1 MPWRI
6 PLRGLSRPGA
16 VAASSGRTARRRRDR
31 ARPGRAAGG
40 GVMPPQVRARLD
52 RRILVNYRV
61 DPDVLTAVLPAPFR
75 PVVVG
80 GHAIAGI
87 CLIRLGQIRPA
98 GMPAL
103 ARISTEN
110 PPHPSPR
117 HCPAPPPPPPPAFSL
132 PPA

>member
-61 DPDVLTAVLPAPFR
+61 DPDVLAAVLPAPFR

-103 ARISTEN
+103 ARVIPGTA
-110 PPHPSPR
+110 PHPTAWAVDR
-117 HCPAPPPPPPPAFSL
+117 RARL
-132 PPA
+132 PPG